1 MSRSNHTLRTFQIKT
16 SQCSNSFTGNLWEPT
31 NVRPQGGP
39 PINPEPQ
46 HRNIPAIEKPLTLWQ
61 QNINMGFTIPPSL
74 FQNYAH
80 QIRDCLGPQTLM
92 GSIAGP
98 LLVHNALTTLSMDG
112 EICAF
117 TITQNETQ
125 PTPAGR
131 HHNTYIDDSLIFDL
145 I

>member
-1 MSRSNHTLRTFQIKT
+1 MWGT
-16 SQCSNSFTGNLWEPT
+16 
-31 NVRPQGGP
+31 QGGS
-39 PINPEPQ
+39 PINLEPQ
-46 HRNIPAIEKPLTLWQ
+46 YQNILAIEQPLTLWQ
-61 QNINMGFTIPPSL
+61 QNINMGFIVPPSS

-98 LLVHNALTTLSMDG
+98 LLVQETLTTLNMYG

-117 TITQNETQ
+117 MTTLNQTQ
-125 PTPAGR
+125 PTAAEK
-131 HHNTYIDDSLIFDL
+131 HHNYTYIDDSLIFYR